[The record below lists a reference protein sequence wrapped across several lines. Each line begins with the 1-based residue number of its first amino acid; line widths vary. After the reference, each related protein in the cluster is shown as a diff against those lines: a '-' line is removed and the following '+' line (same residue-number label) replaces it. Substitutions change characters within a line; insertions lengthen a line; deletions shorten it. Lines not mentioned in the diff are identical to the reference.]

1 MEYEGNAVLCSKT
14 KAQEIIRDMQ
24 QRADEEIC
32 SLHFLYGC
40 RVPLTAKVYATRYPM
55 GYGVEADLY
64 YDEELL
70 RHYPMAWELILDL
83 IGLSMKKMRENRKEN
98 L

>member
-1 MEYEGNAVLCSKT
+1 MEYEGNSVLCTKT
-14 KAQEIIRDMQ
+14 KAKEIVNSMQ

-40 RVPLTAKVYATRYPM
+40 RIPLSAKIYAKQYPM
-55 GYGVEADLY
+55 GYGVKADLY
-64 YDEELL
+64 YEEELL
-70 RHYPMAWELILDL
+70 RHYTTPEELLLDL
-83 IGLSMKKMRENRKEN
+83 MGLSMKKMRENRRN